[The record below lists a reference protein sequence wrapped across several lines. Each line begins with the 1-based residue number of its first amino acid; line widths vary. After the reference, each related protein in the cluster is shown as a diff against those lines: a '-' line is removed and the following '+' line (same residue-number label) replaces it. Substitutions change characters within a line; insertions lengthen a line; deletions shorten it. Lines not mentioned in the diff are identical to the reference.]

1 MAREYTGKSINCIVR
16 LNKIV
21 FTKRNFNIISFN
33 VIKNLTQDEIIK
45 DKFGKIT
52 VSGVFNMDKI
62 EEGVQYILSADE
74 VKHEKYG
81 LQYQVTAFKTNY
93 PLVNEED
100 IKCFLSN
107 IMTEKQ
113 FKNYCEAFK
122 DELLLPL
129 KNNDVELIV
138 EKVSGFGATKAIKLI
153 EKYNNNEE
161 DAYILA
167 KMTKFELTAN
177 DLKKLK
183 HTYGILENAFK
194 TIQENPYKLIRDI
207 KGYGFKKA
215 DSIATMGGI
224 SITDIRRGQGFIEAY
239 LYEEANLGSTR
250 VDVSDLLEDLYNELG
265 EDYPDE
271 SIVGALQGLE
281 KEDVMWVSKDRD
293 QIGLHYFRNM
303 EKELALKLKAMMEC
317 KNTKVVSENW
327 KDSIARLEKLQGWEY
342 TSKQKEAI
350 EESLNN
356 NVNFIIGS
364 AGTGKSSIVK
374 GVREALGEKY
384 TYLQTALSGK
394 ACENLESSTG
404 KSAMTIHRFLVS
416 APNLEKK
423 PDIVI
428 IDEISMCGIDLLYR
442 LILSLDNDTKLF
454 FLGDKKQL
462 PSIGVGNFLTDCM
475 NSGVI
480 PVIELTEIHRQAQGS
495 AIITESIKVSNGEQ
509 LAKINFIGIET
520 RGEMQDFILDIYN
533 DRAESAVKV
542 LKKFKELLDSGVS
555 YEDIKVVTPMNTRG
569 NISASILNNK
579 IQKLIFN
586 DKMPFVEKG
595 VKENKYKLHVGD
607 IIMCVKN
614 NYKLTSLD
622 GLELKALMNGDMGK
636 IIKIYANGDIAIQT
650 SNKGDILVPSEY
662 TNNLKLAYAC
672 TCHKLQGSSAPYVI
686 VVLDYSAYTMLSK
699 EWLYTAITRAKK
711 RCFLFAENNALR
723 RAIRTSG
730 ISERNTF
737 LKEFLEKESN

>member
-1 MAREYTGKSINCIVR
+1 MAREYTGESINCIVR
-16 LNKIV
+16 LNKTIYEKNNFKILSMKIV
-21 FTKRNFNIISFN
+21 NNLSTTSETKTYSS
-33 VIKNLTQDEIIK
+33 DP
-45 DKFGKIT
+45 IT
-52 VSGVFNMDKI
+52 VKGYASI
-62 EEGVQYILSADE
+62 EIKKEEEYVLIAEKVIEDNYGEQYIIQDI
-74 VKHEKYG
+74 
-81 LQYQVTAFKTNY
+81 KTNY
-93 PLVNEED
+93 SLETKYD

-107 IMTEKQ
+107 IMTETQ
-113 FKNYCEAFK
+113 LKNYCEAFE
-122 DELLLPL
+122 DDLLKPL
-129 KNNDVELIV
+129 KDGDTELII
-138 EKVSGFGATKAIKLI
+138 EKVKGIGANRALAIL
-153 EKYNNNEE
+153 EKYNNNST
-161 DAYILA
+161 DAYLLA
-167 KMTKFELTAN
+167 KMTKFELTRK
-177 DLKKLK
+177 DIDKLK
-183 HTYGILENAFK
+183 CTYGNLENAFK
-194 TIQENPYKLIRDI
+194 TIQENPYRLVRDV

-281 KEDVMWVSKDRD
+281 KEEVMWVSKDRD

-303 EKELALKLKAMMEC
+303 EKELALKLKAMMGC
-317 KNTKVVSENW
+317 KNTKVAGENW

-462 PSIGVGNFLTDCM
+462 PSIGIGNFLTDCM

-495 AIITESIKVSNGEQ
+495 AIITESVKVSNGEQ
-509 LAKINFIGIET
+509 LAKINFIGTET

-586 DKMPFVEKG
+586 DKVPFVEKG
-595 VKENKYKLHVGD
+595 TKENKYKLHVGD
-607 IIMCVKN
+607 IVMCVKN

-636 IIKIYANGDIAIQT
+636 IIKIYKDGDIAIQT
-650 SNKGDILVPSEY
+650 SNKGGILVRSEY

-737 LKEFLEKESN
+737 LEQFLKEESN